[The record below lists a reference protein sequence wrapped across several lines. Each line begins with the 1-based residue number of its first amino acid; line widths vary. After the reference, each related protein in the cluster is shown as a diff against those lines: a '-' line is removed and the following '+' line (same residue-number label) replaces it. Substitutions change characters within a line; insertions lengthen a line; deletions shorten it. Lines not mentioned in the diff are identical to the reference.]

1 MTKKILRTIATNWIH
16 IVGFYLTT
24 YLTLVIGSFFD
35 PTEGWE
41 PIILTGFV
49 AALLLFAV
57 YGYVII
63 GWFYLAIV
71 VLDIIGFTL
80 TSKWRKEILIVEWVI
95 ISTPF
100 IYWAFEYEYW
110 LWITLSVSL
119 LTTQMMRLKQIKKI
133 EDNALRNL
141 QTSAN

>member
-1 MTKKILRTIATNWIH
+1 MTKRILRTITTNWVH

-35 PTEGWE
+35 PAEGWE
-41 PIILTGFV
+41 PAVLTGFIS
-49 AALLLFAV
+49 AILLFVV

-71 VLDIIGFTL
+71 LLDIACFTW
-80 TSKWRKEILIVEWVI
+80 TNKWRKEILIMEWII
-95 ISTPF
+95 ISGPF
-100 IYWAFEYEYW
+100 IYWALEYEYW

-119 LTTQMMRLKQIKKI
+119 LTTQMIRLKKIKKI
-133 EDNALRNL
+133 ENNAQKNL
-141 QTSAN
+141 LTITN